1 MVAAGSAR
9 HIWRTA
15 TKAKPRAIAALRS
28 LLDAGV
34 WVIAETTD
42 LPTKYMKI
50 VVADDQGRYLIPG
63 LPRATYQVW
72 VRGYGLVDSESVDS
86 TPGKRINLK
95 AVVAPTPQE
104 AAKYYPASTEALGR
118 GRNS

>member
-1 MVAAGSAR
+1 
-9 HIWRTA
+9 
-15 TKAKPRAIAALRS
+15 
-28 LLDAGV
+28 
-34 WVIAETTD
+34 VIAETTD
-42 LPTKYMKI
+42 LPTKYLKI

-72 VRGYGLVDSESVDS
+72 VRGYGLVDSESVNS

-95 AVVAPTPQE
+95 AVIAPTPQE